1 MAMKRAFAT
10 VLATSLCY
18 AITAWT
24 ATTHANPLKS
34 LYTTL
39 ELSSCKVAQR
49 PPDGHTWTCTGLDGY
64 PVQVADGDQRIFVSF
79 GEEPGKHRATR
90 QTLASFNSIFD
101 DKHARATLEWRIVR
115 QNGRPLPFA
124 TILRYFTSNGER
136 RGEVLVVSRV
146 APGQSCHV
154 AYIDAL
160 ANPDAIAIARQ
171 VADTTAR
178 RFDCKT
184 EPGIQ
189 GRRGQSPL

>member
-1 MAMKRAFAT
+1 MTRAFAAA
-10 VLATSLCY
+10 LASSLC
-18 AITAWT
+18 AGPWAWG
-24 ATTHANPLKS
+24 AAAHANPLKS

-39 ELSSCKVAQR
+39 ELSSCQR
-49 PPDGHTWTCTGLDGY
+49 GQQHAGGTSWICAGLDGY
-64 PVQVADGDQRIFVSF
+64 PVQVADGDQRTFISV
-79 GEEPGKHRATR
+79 GAAAAKHRATR

-101 DKHARATLEWRIVR
+101 AKHARATLEWRIVR
-115 QNGRPLPFA
+115 QNGRAVPFA
-124 TILRYFTSNGER
+124 TILRYFTWKDER
-136 RGEVLVVSRV
+136 RGEVLVVTRV
-146 APGQSCHV
+146 VAGQSCHV